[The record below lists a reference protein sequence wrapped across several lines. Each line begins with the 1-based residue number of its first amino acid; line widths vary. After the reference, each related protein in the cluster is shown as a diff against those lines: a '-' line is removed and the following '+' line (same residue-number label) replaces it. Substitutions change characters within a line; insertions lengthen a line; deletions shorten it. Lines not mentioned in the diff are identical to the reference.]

1 MAMNKKQIAL
11 FAILIWIF
19 LIDFFMILSP
29 SPIIDFELFFCLSFL
44 GILIM
49 FEVLTP
55 LFVKPRY
62 ILYLRYIVAV
72 GVMIFGVIIAQKIL
86 DVFGFEFT
94 FSAPFPY
101 MSLPIFAGFLRL
113 FHLGS
118 MIYF

>member
-11 FAILIWIF
+11 TAILIWIF
-19 LIDFFMILSP
+19 LINFFLILSP

-62 ILYLRYIVAV
+62 ILYLQYVIAA
-72 GVMIFGVIIAQKIL
+72 GVMIFGVIVAQKALEI
-86 DVFGFEFT
+86 FG
-94 FSAPFPY
+94 S
-101 MSLPIFAGFLRL
+101 
-113 FHLGS
+113 
-118 MIYF
+118 